1 MVSFGAI
8 VVLWVGLLRGCVKG
22 YGWFICDNWK
32 YMYVELL
39 RVHVLHSVDV
49 AAGVLAWEDA
59 VDAGDKRVESAVIGS
74 ANTVELD
81 Y

>member
-1 MVSFGAI
+1 
-8 VVLWVGLLRGCVKG
+8 
-22 YGWFICDNWK
+22 
-32 YMYVELL
+32 MYVELL